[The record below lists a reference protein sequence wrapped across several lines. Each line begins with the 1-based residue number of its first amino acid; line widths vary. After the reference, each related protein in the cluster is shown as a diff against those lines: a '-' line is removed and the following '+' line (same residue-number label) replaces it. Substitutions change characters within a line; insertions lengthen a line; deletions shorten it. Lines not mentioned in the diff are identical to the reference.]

1 MIQWKKLS
9 YERKKMLHHATM
21 MLVAK
26 EGKAKG
32 LLNFDGKSWLCPKD
46 TTFTVTVSEGVTG
59 TVSLRNHGDDNWVHA
74 SVSFPTVCVVGYL
87 QLVDGKPKL
96 DWMCQAY
103 SEGGIPNAIIDMALT
118 PIEMDEVLA

>member
-1 MIQWKKLS
+1 MSQWKILS

-46 TTFTVTVSEGVTG
+46 TTFTVVVAEGVTG
-59 TVSLRNHGDDNWVHA
+59 TVSLRNHGDDNWA
-74 SVSFPTVCVVGYL
+74 YAKENLKTVFVEGYL
-87 QLVDGKPKL
+87 KLVDGIPKL

-103 SEGGIPNAIIDMALT
+103 SEGGIPDAIVDWASI
-118 PIEMDEVLA
+118 PIPMDQVLA